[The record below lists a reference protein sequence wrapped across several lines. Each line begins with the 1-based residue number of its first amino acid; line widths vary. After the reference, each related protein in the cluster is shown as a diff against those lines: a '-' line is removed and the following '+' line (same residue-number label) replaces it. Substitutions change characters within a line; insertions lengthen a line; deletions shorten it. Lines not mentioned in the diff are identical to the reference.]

1 MIHLIVGSLTVFILN
16 IGGSMCIQ
24 NDYNFVGVFSQSCLS
39 NFTNM
44 NRYKSYI
51 QNLQI
56 EKLINVKPGRR
67 MLH

>member
-1 MIHLIVGSLTVFILN
+1 
-16 IGGSMCIQ
+16 MCIQ
-24 NDYNFVGVFSQSCLS
+24 NDCNFVGVFSQSCLS

-44 NRYKSYI
+44 NRYKNYI